1 MFTVAKLGSV
11 STAKGTTQVVFVPA
25 DSTNPIWVSSWLP
38 TEWVNA
44 QVRPG
49 CQIVA
54 EHIVFGKVETSYE
67 KDGIVIALKAPKQ
80 SVTLRGAVS
89 VVVPESLPE
98 AQFQVSEQASAYA
111 SNWDAKRDS
120 AVVAQFGDDTPL

>member
-11 STAKGTTQVVFVPA
+11 SVAKAMTQVVFVPA
-25 DSTNPIWVSSWLP
+25 NSEAPVWVSSWLP
-38 TEWVNA
+38 TEWVNS

-111 SNWDAKRDS
+111 SNWDSKRDS
-120 AVVAQFGDDTPL
+120 AVVAQIGDDTPL

>member
-1 MFTVAKLGSV
+1 MLTVAKLGSV

-25 DSTNPIWVSSWLP
+25 DSTNPVWVSSWLP
-38 TEWVNA
+38 TDWVNA

-49 CQIVA
+49 VGIVA
-54 EHIVFGKVETSYE
+54 EHIVFGKIETSYV
-67 KDGIVIALKAPKQ
+67 KDGVTIALQTPKQ

-111 SNWDAKRDS
+111 SNWDSKREI
-120 AVVAQFGDDTPL
+120 AVVAQFGDETPL

>member
-11 STAKGTTQVVFVPA
+11 STAKGMTQVVFLPA
-25 DSTNPIWVSSWLP
+25 NSEAPVWVSSWLP
-38 TEWVNA
+38 TDWVNS

-49 CQIVA
+49 VQIVA

-67 KDGIVIALKAPKQ
+67 KDGITIALKAPKQ

-111 SNWDAKRDS
+111 SNWDSKRDS
-120 AVVAQFGDDTPL
+120 AVVAQFGDDAPL